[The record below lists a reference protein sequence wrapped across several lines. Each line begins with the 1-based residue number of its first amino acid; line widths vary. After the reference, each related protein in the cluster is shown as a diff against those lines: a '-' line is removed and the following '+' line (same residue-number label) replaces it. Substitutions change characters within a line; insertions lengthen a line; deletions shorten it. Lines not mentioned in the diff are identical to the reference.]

1 MKVAF
6 PIFLYRGGI
15 VMIKAVIF
23 DMDGVIIDSEPLHYK
38 IFMNYTK
45 TKFGFT
51 ISDEEYDTFIGTTN
65 LHMFSKLKEK
75 YKIESDINT
84 LLQEYE
90 DKCVEFLMSEKDEK
104 PISGVDILVKKLY
117 EKNIKLALASSSPK
131 KQIHIVLDMF
141 SLSDYFAKKV
151 SGQEVE
157 KGKPAPDIFLRAA
170 ELLGVLPEEC
180 LVFEDSRNGVLA
192 AKTAGM
198 KCIAFYNPNSGK
210 QDLSYADKIIKSFD
224 EVNNDVSFVKEF

>member
-1 MKVAF
+1 
-6 PIFLYRGGI
+6 
-15 VMIKAVIF
+15 MIKAVIF

-90 DKCVEFLMSEKDEK
+90 EKCVEFLMSEKGEK

-117 EKNIKLALASSSPK
+117 EENFKLALASSSPK

-141 SLSDYFAKKV
+141 SLSDYFSQKV

-224 EVNNDVSFVKEF
+224 EVNHDISFIKKF